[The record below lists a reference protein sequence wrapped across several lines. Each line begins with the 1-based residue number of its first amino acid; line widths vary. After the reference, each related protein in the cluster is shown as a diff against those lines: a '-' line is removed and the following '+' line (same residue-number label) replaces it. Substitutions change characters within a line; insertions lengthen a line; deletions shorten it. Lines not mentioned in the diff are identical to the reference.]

1 MRLIRFNGFNEFLP
15 FLFLFIFLY
24 GILSVF
30 LKSAYGLNTTIETY
44 VVVSKNNSAALQSL
58 AIKKALRLS
67 LRKAVKKLVRKKLSL
82 KKNSKNYK
90 ILNKNI
96 YSNGMK
102 YIYSFKVIKA
112 KSYLNLYYIKMNVLI
127 REKELRNKLKSLGF
141 KVVKNVLISKRVKYH
156 VYYIKFIGRYQYA
169 DPNKLQKLM
178 IKYSK
183 HLNNLYV
190 SSFSNNFVEI
200 KVLYYGSIIRLF
212 KKVKDI
218 VKTYLNAKVSPIKGN
233 IIIVNVK

>member
-1 MRLIRFNGFNEFLP
+1 MRLTRFNKFLP
-15 FLFLFIFLY
+15 ILFLF
-24 GILSVF
+24 VF
-30 LKSAYGLNTTIETY
+30 LCGFLSFFLKNAYGLNINVETY
-44 VVVSKNNSAALQSL
+44 VVVSKDNAGALQSR
-58 AIKKALRLS
+58 AVKKAIGLS
-67 LRKAVKKLVRKKLSL
+67 LRKAIEKLTGKKFSL
-82 KKNSKNYK
+82 KKNSNSKNDK

-96 YSNGMK
+96 YSNEMK